1 MVGPSCSDG
10 VHGRPAPD
18 RGRGGAPGGS
28 GSATV
33 LATPAAVWSVL
44 LPTPD
49 DTVRFAARIAD
60 FLRAGDL
67 VTLSGD
73 LGVGKTAFARALVRH
88 LAGEPELEVPS
99 PTFTLMQLY
108 DTPSFPIVHADLY
121 RIRAASELAELGWD
135 EAAEGALLLVEWAER
150 IGDGLPADRLDVTLT
165 IDPDS
170 PETARSATVTGY
182 GHFSA
187 RIAQTQAVESLLTRA
202 GFGEA
207 ARAYLTGDASTRAYE
222 RLTGPDGRTALLMT
236 SPPRADAPVVRFGKP
251 YHEIARLA
259 GDIRPFLAMDAALRA
274 QGVSAPEILAADA
287 AAGIAVIEDL
297 GSEPFVEDSGPIA
310 ERYLEAVALLARL
323 HATPLPAT
331 VPDGENTYAIPPY
344 DLDALLVEAEL
355 VIDWYAPSV
364 GRIAIPASGRN
375 AFTAICTR
383 LFGEVV
389 GRDATWTLRDFHSPN
404 LIWLAGREGLARV
417 GVIDFQD
424 CVLGHPAYDLAAL
437 LQDARV
443 TVPDALELK
452 LLGAYATLRAG
463 MDPGFD
469 RLGFVRAYAILGAQR
484 ATKILGIF
492 ARLDKRDR
500 KPQYLAM
507 LPRIEGYLTKGLA
520 HPALAE
526 LRGWYETY
534 MPRALVPRPAAS
546 PGPAHESA

>member
-1 MVGPSCSDG
+1 M
-10 VHGRPAPD
+10 
-18 RGRGGAPGGS
+18 
-28 GSATV
+28 
-33 LATPAAVWSVL
+33 L

-49 DTVRFAARIAD
+49 DTMRFAARIAD

-73 LGVGKTAFARALVRH
+73 LGVGKTTFARALVRH

-108 DTPSFPIVHADLY
+108 DTPSFPVVHADLY
-121 RIRAASELAELGWD
+121 RIRSASELAELGWD
-135 EAAEGALLLVEWAER
+135 EASDGALLLVEWAER
-150 IGDGLPADRLDVTLT
+150 IGDALPEDRLDVALS
-165 IDPDS
+165 IDS
-170 PETARSATVTGY
+170 ENPETARTATVTGF

-187 RIAQTQAVESLLTRA
+187 RIAQTQAVESLLERSGFAKAERA
-202 GFGEA
+202 FLA
-207 ARAYLTGDASTRAYE
+207 GDASTRAYE
-222 RLTGPDGRTALLMT
+222 RLAAADGRTALFMT
-236 SPPRADAPVVRFGKP
+236 SPPRADAPVLRFGKP

-259 GDIRPFLAMDAALRA
+259 GDIRPFLAMDAALRQ
-274 QGVSAPEILAADA
+274 QGVSAPEVYAADA
-287 AAGIAVIEDL
+287 EHGIAVIEDL
-297 GSEPFVEDSGPIA
+297 GSEPFVEESGPIA

-323 HATPLPAT
+323 HATALPAS
-331 VPDGENTYAIPPY
+331 VPQGDGAYSIPPY
-344 DLDALLVEAEL
+344 DLDALMVEAEL
-355 VIDWYAPSV
+355 VIDWYAPNV
-364 GRIAIPASGRN
+364 ARIAIPASGRN
-375 AFTAICTR
+375 AFTSICTR
-383 LFGEVV
+383 LFGEVA
-389 GRDATWTLRDFHSPN
+389 GRDMTWTLRDFHSPN
-404 LIWLAGREGLARV
+404 LIWLEHREGLARV

-424 CVLGHPAYDLAAL
+424 CVLGHPAYDVAAL

-452 LLGAYATLRAG
+452 LLGAYAQLRAS

-469 RLGFVRAYAILGAQR
+469 MAGFVRAYAILGAQR

-492 ARLDKRDR
+492 ARLDKRDG

-534 MPRALVPRPAAS
+534 MPRVVAPRTSVAPQR
-546 PGPAHESA
+546 ESA